1 MIVGVLSTEFNA
13 DNSQLPARAYML
25 DICLPQDHAK
35 ALSMFSLMAGVGG
48 ILGYTFGA
56 INWESTIFSSMLGD
70 NIQILFCLVTLVYIA
85 TVIVTVTSFREIP
98 LKLIEGDSML
108 QPITQATIKNE
119 MKTNIFTV
127 SDEKTEKSNSE
138 SQQTEHISAMKY
150 IKSLVFLPKELKVL
164 CIANALAWMG
174 HIVYCLF
181 FTAFVGESVFGGDPQ
196 ATKGSIEYE
205 VKALKTFKIFGD

>member
-1 MIVGVLSTEFNA
+1 MIIIGVLLTEFNA
-13 DNSQLPARAYML
+13 DNSQLPARAFLL

-56 INWESTIFSSMLGD
+56 INWESTVFSNMLGD
-70 NIQILFCLVTLVYIA
+70 NIQTLFCLVTLVYIA
-85 TVIVTVTSFREIP
+85 TVIVTVASFREIP
-98 LKLIEGDSML
+98 LKLIESDSML
-108 QPITQATIKNE
+108 QPITQATIENE
-119 MKTNIFTV
+119 MRTKIFTIN
-127 SDEKTEKSNSE
+127 EKTEKCDSE
-138 SQQTEHISAMKY
+138 SQQTEQISAIKY

-164 CIANALAWMG
+164 CFANALAWMG

-196 ATKGSIEYE
+196 AAKGSMEYE
-205 VKALKTFKIFGD
+205 VKALKTFKMFQD